1 MREIWPFV
9 LCGGAGTRLWPLS
22 RDAYPK
28 QFHRLAGP
36 HSLFQQTCRRLSGDL
51 FAQISILSNRQHRFL
66 VADQLHEIGVEAA
79 RSVLEPINRNT
90 APAACIAA
98 LIAHRSDTEA
108 LVLLAPSDH
117 VIADD
122 ASFAASVQRGI
133 DAARKGA
140 LITFGVRPDCPHTGY
155 GYIESDSG
163 KPDQSGVFAVR
174 RFVEKP
180 SKEAA
185 ASYLESGRFF
195 WNAGIFLFDA
205 KVMLR
210 LFETLAPEIISACQQ
225 ALDTAVE
232 DLNFLVL
239 GNQYC
244 KAQAISLDYAI
255 VEKADNIGCVPLNTA
270 WSDVGSW
277 SELWNFLE
285 KDLNGNVVQ
294 GDGQTVLS
302 GASNNFAYSTGACV
316 ALVGVSDLV
325 VVAMDDAVL
334 VASKDNAEAI
344 KNLVNDLKVNDQ
356 DLVLRHKRVYR
367 PWGWY
372 ERLNRG
378 DRYQVKRIMV
388 KPGGKLSLQSHHH
401 RSEHWVVV
409 KGTLEVTKGVETNLL
424 TENESTY
431 IPIGEKHRLSN
442 PGKIPA
448 FLIEVQSGPYLD
460 EDDIVRFDD
469 IYRRGSDE

>member
-270 WSDVGSW
+270 WSDVGSCCGRPIW
-277 SELWNFLE
+277 RSASGIRSISSAKQERPRSHDYGSRLGSEALLSAFIAGRPLE
-285 KDLNGNVVQ
+285 LPIQTPTGRENKFEQGLRSSLNGV
-294 GDGQTVLS
+294 
-302 GASNNFAYSTGACV
+302 
-316 ALVGVSDLV
+316 
-325 VVAMDDAVL
+325 
-334 VASKDNAEAI
+334 AI
-344 KNLVNDLKVNDQ
+344 KL
-356 DLVLRHKRVYR
+356 
-367 PWGWY
+367 
-372 ERLNRG
+372 
-378 DRYQVKRIMV
+378 
-388 KPGGKLSLQSHHH
+388 
-401 RSEHWVVV
+401 
-409 KGTLEVTKGVETNLL
+409 
-424 TENESTY
+424 
-431 IPIGEKHRLSN
+431 HRLRMLYGWIAFQL
-442 PGKIPA
+442 PPIP
-448 FLIEVQSGPYLD
+448 F
-460 EDDIVRFDD
+460 
-469 IYRRGSDE
+469 